1 MHGRIKKTIFIVIK
15 VLLYTIE
22 FLHQYDFKN
31 A

>member
-1 MHGRIKKTIFIVIK
+1 MQGRIKKNIFIVIK

-22 FLHQYDFKN
+22 FLHQYDFKS